1 MRVAYDISEHFRNA
15 SYTQD
20 MKAQLVAS
28 RKVPAL
34 LYKKYLDEFGMV
46 TSEVLISG
54 PDDRE
59 GEEDINEPTSS
70 VVKQFWQRMMA
81 KYGTEKE
88 YNKQLINAF
97 KHGDDPEIIIVVDK
111 LLTGFDAPRNTVL
124 YLTRCLEDYMLLQ
137 AIARVNR
144 LHEGKEFGYIIDYRG
159 VLGELDTAMAVYK
172 SLANYDTVELE
183 GTLVDVDTQI
193 ATLPQK
199 HSELWAIFAE
209 VRHTRDSEAYER
221 LLADDNLREE
231 FYHALSTF
239 ARALSIAMSA
249 AKFLEQTPRAKVEK
263 YKNDVKFFAN
273 LRTAVRRRYAE
284 EIDFGEYEAKIQK
297 LIDTHV
303 GTGEVKKVT
312 PLVNIFDKDAFSREV
327 EQITGTASKA
337 DTIAHRTKKTISEK
351 MAEDPA
357 FYKKFSEMLE
367 EAIRAFRE
375 QRMTDA
381 DYLSRVSEISAAVTD
396 RTDDDFPSAIR
407 AHEVAKAFYGI
418 VREILGTE
426 GPSIL
431 NRDDVAVAALGIDEI
446 VLRNKIVDWTVNP
459 DVQNRMKTEIE
470 EYLFDRLRQCDLAI
484 SFDSIDRIIEQC
496 LDVARLRYAL

>member
-1 MRVAYDISEHFRNA
+1 
-15 SYTQD
+15 
-20 MKAQLVAS
+20 
-28 RKVPAL
+28 
-34 LYKKYLDEFGMV
+34 
-46 TSEVLISG
+46 
-54 PDDRE
+54 
-59 GEEDINEPTSS
+59 
-70 VVKQFWQRMMA
+70 
-81 KYGTEKE
+81 
-88 YNKQLINAF
+88 
-97 KHGDDPEIIIVVDK
+97 
-111 LLTGFDAPRNTVL
+111 
-124 YLTRCLEDYMLLQ
+124 
-137 AIARVNR
+137 
-144 LHEGKEFGYIIDYRG
+144 
-159 VLGELDTAMAVYK
+159 
-172 SLANYDTVELE
+172 
-183 GTLVDVDTQI
+183 
-193 ATLPQK
+193 
-199 HSELWAIFAE
+199 
-209 VRHTRDSEAYER
+209 
-221 LLADDNLREE
+221 
-231 FYHALSTF
+231 
-239 ARALSIAMSA
+239 
-249 AKFLEQTPRAKVEK
+249 
-263 YKNDVKFFAN
+263 
-273 LRTAVRRRYAE
+273 
-284 EIDFGEYEAKIQK
+284 
-297 LIDTHV
+297 
-303 GTGEVKKVT
+303 
-312 PLVNIFDKDAFSREV
+312 
-327 EQITGTASKA
+327 
-337 DTIAHRTKKTISEK
+337 